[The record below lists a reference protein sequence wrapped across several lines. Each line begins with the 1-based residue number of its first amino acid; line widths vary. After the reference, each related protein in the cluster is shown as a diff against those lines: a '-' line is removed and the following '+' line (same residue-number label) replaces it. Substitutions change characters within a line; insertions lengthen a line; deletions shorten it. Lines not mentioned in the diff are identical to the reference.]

1 MAFSLHFVQGPLIG
15 KRHALREGESVVIG
29 RGSGASLR
37 IPDPQ
42 ISRRH
47 CEITD
52 RETTLAIRDLKS
64 SNGTFVN
71 GRRVSEVD
79 LAIGDR
85 VILGTNLIE
94 ICSSDMKIKRCA
106 RCDVEL
112 SLSDLAADSADG
124 MCQTCRKAAQLSFV
138 IPGYRIDRMLGKGAF
153 GAVYLGSKLDD
164 ETPVALKIV
173 KHDTIRNEADV
184 KRFFRE
190 AESARKL
197 VHPSIVQVYDSGEAE
212 GYYYIAMEWV
222 DGKSIA
228 QHIQA
233 RGALTVR
240 DTLRLGVQLTDALQ
254 HAYTR
259 SIVHRDIKPDNILVH
274 RDGVP
279 KIVDFGLAKSFDQ
292 SGISGLTAP
301 GAGMGTLAYMPP
313 EQLDNALNADQRSD
327 IYSLGAT
334 FYHMLAG
341 RRPFE
346 ERTTRNFILK
356 ILRENPTPLRDVNP
370 KVPASLSHLVARAM
384 AKKPEDRYRIPEE
397 MQADL
402 IKIYE
407 RNEF

>member
-1 MAFSLHFVQGPLIG
+1 MAFQLHFVQGPLIG
-15 KRHALREGESVVIG
+15 KRHALREGESLVIG
-29 RGSGASLR
+29 RGSGATLR

-47 CEITD
+47 CEIS
-52 RETTLAIRDLKS
+52 EGEASLAIRDMNS

-71 GRRVSEVD
+71 GRRVTEVE
-79 LAIGDR
+79 LQIGDR

-94 ICSSDMKIKRCA
+94 ICSSDMQVQRCS
-106 RCDVEL
+106 RCEAEL
-112 SLSDLAADSADG
+112 SLSDLAQDG
-124 MCQTCRKAAQLSFV
+124 KDGLCLTCRKAAQLSFV
-138 IPGYRIDRMLGKGAF
+138 IPGYTIERMLGKGAF
-153 GAVYLGSKLDD
+153 GAVYLGKRQEDD
-164 ETPVALKIV
+164 LSVALKIV

-212 GYYYIAMEWV
+212 GYYFIAMEWV

-274 RDGVP
+274 RDGIP

-356 ILRENPTPLRDVNP
+356 ILRESPTPLRELNP

-384 AKKPEDRYRIPEE
+384 AKKPEDRYRVPAE

-402 IKIYE
+402 IKIFE
-407 RNEF
+407 RSEF